1 MSNNLIDIDKF
12 ITRAKKKGV
21 DFGKGDPYNR
31 LRYYTKI
38 GWLPHMTRKKD
49 KKGNVK
55 GHYPEWALD
64 RLLLIEDYKDKGFS
78 NDSIEKRL
86 ETRNKVQNF
95 MTFLRSKEARNQIF
109 SAVTLVL
116 LLVIISNEVGLI
128 RLGKPKNVDIVAQNV
143 ELPNQIL
150 DSGTAFVPRDQKR
163 VYVKNPVIRANSKV
177 YVTFTEDFS
186 PAVRFWVESVEEY
199 RGFTLEL
206 DAPVFNNSEF
216 EWWITQ

>member
-1 MSNNLIDIDKF
+1 
-12 ITRAKKKGV
+12 
-21 DFGKGDPYNR
+21 
-31 LRYYTKI
+31 
-38 GWLPHMTRKKD
+38 MTRKKD
-49 KKGNVK
+49 NKGNVK
-55 GHYPEWALD
+55 GHYPSWALD
-64 RLLLIEDYKDKGFS
+64 RLLLIEDYKDKGLS
-78 NDSIEKRL
+78 NDSIEKKL
-86 ETRNKVQNF
+86 ETRNKIQNF

-128 RLGKPKNVDIVAQNV
+128 RLGKPKNVDIVAQQI

-163 VYVKNPVIRANSKV
+163 IYVKNPVIRANSKV
-177 YVTFTEDFS
+177 YVTFMEDYS
-186 PAVRFWVESVEEY
+186 PAVRYWVESVEEY